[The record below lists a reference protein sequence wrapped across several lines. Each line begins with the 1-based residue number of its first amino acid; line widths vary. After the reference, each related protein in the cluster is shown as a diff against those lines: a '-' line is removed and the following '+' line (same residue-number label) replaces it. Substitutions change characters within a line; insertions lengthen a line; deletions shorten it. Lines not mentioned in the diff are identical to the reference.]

1 MVFILFFIT
10 SRSIIDFSSYSQNNN
25 DSLKS
30 QYQVESRNSDCF
42 KNQIISSRISDQN
55 VQICFYNCS
64 FTSFNGLTDNS
75 TKINGYIISLSSAIS
90 KFDLCC
96 FFDNSINSAQQSLV
110 YLNSSFSDFSNCNFS
125 NNSIN
130 ISVDYR
136 GFLIHSISSNFSV
149 NNCTFTN
156 NYAYSDKAE
165 IDFDIYGGLIYIENS
180 NSLINFSSFIENAIY
195 IYTEN
200 DKHFHVDINGGL
212 IASFKSHCDFIECY
226 FINNTFV
233 VNIIH
238 GFRLVGGLIHL
249 LSSNGSIKSCISA
262 GNILTSNIGGDYYII
277 GGLVYSEKSNYT
289 FSFCVFKTNNITMN
303 QISEPFHYIQGGL
316 IHLYESYNDFIECSF
331 QNNIMFINVS
341 YHITDILG
349 GSILSRSSKCSI
361 SKCLFLKNNI
371 YITSYDHKY
380 FRGSVYLD
388 NSFFIFSFCT
398 FSNNNYTFIGYRSY
412 NHDGGL
418 LYVSYSH
425 CDLIGCSYLD
435 NYLYGSS
442 ISLYSSN
449 GTINECSFAN
459 NVFTI
464 WNDLLIE
471 GRSLYL
477 SLSNY
482 TIYRTNFVNNS
493 ILFINNIDYQG
504 EIYLYI
510 SNVTFKFCI
519 FDDNIDSLLNLSSVH
534 GLYVYLSYSIG
545 TFDNC
550 VFNSNQ
556 LKNINEQNFVI
567 NGIIHFNF
575 LSSSSKTTFIPC
587 LEIKNCLFEINYYPN
602 IKINS
607 IIYSSENK
615 NASSIN
621 HFTNNL
627 INIFHPNLDFDV
639 FGGNYENATRKWYF
653 SDNCLHPFDDLFFK
667 KDDITLYDKTGE
679 RQVTFND
686 VFNQKCSV
694 PTFIFTSSYV
704 FSNSIEFSETDYLTQ
719 SFQFSNSF
727 DFSNSA
733 KFTGTFLF
741 SKSEK
746 FTESLIF
753 SKTNHFSHSNDFSES
768 NVFSQSFDFTKTNG
782 FTKSKFFS
790 ESNYFSKTDFLT
802 CSNHFSHSNDF
813 SESNVFSQ
821 SFDFTK
827 TNGFT
832 KSKFFS
838 ESNYFSKTE
847 FLTCSKHFSQS
858 DSFEKSSFF
867 SKSFEFTNTN
877 FFTKS
882 EEFIQ
887 TTLFSKSSKFSE
899 SNSFSQSEKPFDIP
913 TQISIDQKV
922 LISSSFSLTCTLI
935 KSVIFSYSYD
945 ARKNTYSYFPY
956 IIYSLS
962 PSYVP
967 TYYVLYISSNKR
979 ISPENLIGIVCG
991 SGAVFFSILSIII
1004 IIVRKKNE
1012 YRIYLEEK
1020 DWSFSSSSS
1029 MNTNETNT
1037 QTKQFVTDTTI
1048 EAKLTNLDEF
1058 DDWL

>member
-1 MVFILFFIT
+1 M
-10 SRSIIDFSSYSQNNN
+10 
-25 DSLKS
+25 
-30 QYQVESRNSDCF
+30 
-42 KNQIISSRISDQN
+42 
-55 VQICFYNCS
+55 
-64 FTSFNGLTDNS
+64 
-75 TKINGYIISLSSAIS
+75 
-90 KFDLCC
+90 
-96 FFDNSINSAQQSLV
+96 
-110 YLNSSFSDFSNCNFS
+110 
-125 NNSIN
+125 
-130 ISVDYR
+130 
-136 GFLIHSISSNFSV
+136 
-149 NNCTFTN
+149 
-156 NYAYSDKAE
+156 
-165 IDFDIYGGLIYIENS
+165 
-180 NSLINFSSFIENAIY
+180 
-195 IYTEN
+195 
-200 DKHFHVDINGGL
+200 
-212 IASFKSHCDFIECY
+212 
-226 FINNTFV
+226 
-233 VNIIH
+233 
-238 GFRLVGGLIHL
+238 
-249 LSSNGSIKSCISA
+249 
-262 GNILTSNIGGDYYII
+262 
-277 GGLVYSEKSNYT
+277 
-289 FSFCVFKTNNITMN
+289 
-303 QISEPFHYIQGGL
+303 
-316 IHLYESYNDFIECSF
+316 
-331 QNNIMFINVS
+331 
-341 YHITDILG
+341 
-349 GSILSRSSKCSI
+349 
-361 SKCLFLKNNI
+361 
-371 YITSYDHKY
+371 
-380 FRGSVYLD
+380 
-388 NSFFIFSFCT
+388 
-398 FSNNNYTFIGYRSY
+398 
-412 NHDGGL
+412 
-418 LYVSYSH
+418 
-425 CDLIGCSYLD
+425 
-435 NYLYGSS
+435 
-442 ISLYSSN
+442 
-449 GTINECSFAN
+449 
-459 NVFTI
+459 
-464 WNDLLIE
+464 
-471 GRSLYL
+471 
-477 SLSNY
+477 
-482 TIYRTNFVNNS
+482 
-493 ILFINNIDYQG
+493 
-504 EIYLYI
+504 
-510 SNVTFKFCI
+510 
-519 FDDNIDSLLNLSSVH
+519 
-534 GLYVYLSYSIG
+534 
-545 TFDNC
+545 
-550 VFNSNQ
+550 
-556 LKNINEQNFVI
+556 VI

-587 LEIKNCLFEINYYPN
+587 LEIKNCLFEINYDP
-602 IKINS
+602 ITKLNS
-607 IIYSSENK
+607 IIYSNENK

-653 SDNCLHPFDDLFFK
+653 SDNCLHPYDDLLFK
-667 KDDITLYDKTGE
+667 KDDISLYDETGE

-704 FSNSIEFSETDYLTQ
+704 FSNSIEFSETDYFTQ

-741 SKSEK
+741 SKSGK

-753 SKTNHFSHSNDFSES
+753 SKTNHFSHSNDFNES

-790 ESNYFSKTDFLT
+790 ESNYFSKTD
-802 CSNHFSHSNDF
+802 
-813 SESNVFSQ
+813 
-821 SFDFTK
+821 
-827 TNGFT
+827 
-832 KSKFFS
+832 
-838 ESNYFSKTE
+838 

-913 TQISIDQKV
+913 TQTSINQKV

-991 SGAVFFSILSIII
+991 SVAVFFSILSIII

-1037 QTKQFVTDTTI
+1037 QEDT
-1048 EAKLTNLDEF
+1048 LNYNQNNLLLIRLLKPNLQILMNLMIGYNNTF
-1058 DDWL
+1058 LSIFISF